1 LENGKVRRQDYLSLT
16 REDGK
21 CTVSREDEVEIGN
34 SEQEISMKDK
44 HGNPSANLAIDRRS
58 MLKGSVLGGSALL
71 AGGLVPELFAGEA
84 PAMPADLKGIRRI
97 ATEEA
102 FSIPEVAA
110 GLKGV
115 ARAPGNSLD
124 LILVQRI
131 YDAKPGAP
139 PLALLRQLLDLED
152 ERLRDMDANGV
163 TMHLL
168 SLTAPGV
175 QMFDADTGTALAE
188 LANDRLA
195 AVISRHPTRFAGL
208 ASFAPQAP
216 NRAAKEMERAIKI
229 LKLNG
234 FILNSHTNSEYLDNP
249 KYFPVLEAAEALDGC
264 IYLHP
269 RAPSDGMA
277 VPFREYGMDSAE
289 WGYGIEVS
297 THAVRMMASGVF
309 DRFPKLKICIGHMG
323 EAVHFWLWRLDYMN
337 KAAQTRGAA
346 PKTQLTPS
354 EYFKRN
360 FVITTSGQESHLAL
374 DFSIKQLGVDNV
386 LWAIDYP
393 YQPSAPAV
401 AFMDSA
407 PVSPA
412 EREKLY
418 HGNAER
424 VFHIKPA

>member
-1 LENGKVRRQDYLSLT
+1 MAAE
-16 REDGK
+16 
-21 CTVSREDEVEIGN
+21 
-34 SEQEISMKDK
+34 
-44 HGNPSANLAIDRRS
+44 
-58 MLKGSVLGGSALL
+58 LKR
-71 AGGLVPELFAGEA
+71 
-84 PAMPADLKGIRRI
+84 IRRI

-110 GLKGV
+110 ALRDV

-124 LILVQRI
+124 LTLVTRI
-131 YDAKPGAP
+131 YDAKVDDPQAR
-139 PLALLRQLLDLED
+139 LLPRLLDLEG
-152 ERLRDMDANGV
+152 ERLRDMDQNGV
-163 TMHLL
+163 AMHLL

-175 QMFDADTGTALAE
+175 QMFDADTATELAT

-195 AVISRHPTRFAGL
+195 EVIRRHPTRFAGL
-208 ASFAPQAP
+208 ATFAPQSP
-216 NRAAKEMERAIKI
+216 KRAAKEMERAMKT

-234 FILNSHTNSEYLDNP
+234 FILNSHTHNEYLDNP
-249 KYFPVLEAAEALDGC
+249 KYFPILEAAEALGGC
-264 IYLHP
+264 IYIHP

-277 VPFREYGMDSAE
+277 EPFREYGLDSAQ

-297 THAVRMMASGVF
+297 THAVRMMVAGVF

-323 EAVHFWLWRLDYMN
+323 EAVPFWLWRLDYMN
-337 KAAQTRGAA
+337 KNAQNRGAA
-346 PKTQLTPS
+346 PKTKLTPS
-354 EYFKRN
+354 EYFRQN

-374 DFSIKQLGVDNV
+374 DFSIKALGIDNV

-393 YQPSAPAV
+393 YQPTAPAV

-407 PVSPA
+407 PVSDA

-424 VFHIKPA
+424 VFHIAAGAAAQA